1 MAELSISRAWE
12 ETKTVLSRE
21 GRLLSPVALG
31 LVAIPVAVANFFAP
45 VVGNEAMTPGGWVAI
60 LLVSLIVFATGYL
73 ALTRLAMFHQEEV
86 RAAIRQA
93 VSRLLPF
100 LASAVL
106 ITFAL
111 ILCASLVAAASAPNV
126 TQLEQLAVGALF
138 LLLLVL
144 SPLFGRL
151 MLLGPVSVSEM
162 GGPIH
167 LIRRSWSLTRG
178 YTFVLMGTFL
188 LSIIALI
195 ILEIAV
201 GFGSLMLAAV
211 LFGPVS
217 SLSASKLVVALVAG
231 LLRSVE
237 FTIIAAMLARIY
249 LQLAGRDS
257 MDIGVPRSG
266 T

>member
-1 MAELSISRAWE
+1 MAGLSISSAWE
-12 ETKTVLSRE
+12 ETKAVLNRE
-21 GRLLSPVALG
+21 GRLLAPVALG

-45 VVGNEAMTPGGWVAI
+45 VVGNEAMTPGGWIVI
-60 LLVSLIVFATGYL
+60 LIASLIVFAIGYL
-73 ALTRLAMFHQEEV
+73 ALTRLSIFHQEQV
-86 RAAIRQA
+86 GAAIGHSVR
-93 VSRLLPF
+93 RLLPF
-100 LASAVL
+100 IVSALL

-111 ILCASLVAAASAPNV
+111 ILCASLVAAASAPNGN
-126 TQLEQLAVGALF
+126 QLEELAVGALL

-151 MLLGPVSVSEM
+151 MLIGPVSVCER
-162 GGPIH
+162 GGPVH
-167 LIRRSWSLTRG
+167 LLRRSWSLTSG

-188 LSIIALI
+188 LSLIALI

-201 GFGSLMLAAV
+201 GFGSLMLAAL

-217 SLSASKLVVALVAG
+217 PLSASKLVVALIAG

-237 FTIIAAMLARIY
+237 FTVIAAMLARIY

-257 MDIGVPRSG
+257 IAIGVPRSG